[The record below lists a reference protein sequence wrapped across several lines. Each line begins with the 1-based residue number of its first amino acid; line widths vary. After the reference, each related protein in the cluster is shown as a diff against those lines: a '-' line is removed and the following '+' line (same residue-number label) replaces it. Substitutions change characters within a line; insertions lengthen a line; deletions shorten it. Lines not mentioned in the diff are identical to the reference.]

1 MSHEKTRLKKA
12 ELKIRDEDIKET
24 ADPLLSLK
32 LTCPKALCS
41 SSGEY
46 YSEYEGVCLIK
57 ALKKLTKTLVSIL
70 VRYVRSIL
78 SIF

>member
-32 LTCPKALCS
+32 LTCPKALS
-41 SSGEY
+41 MLIIWRVLL
-46 YSEYEGVCLIK
+46 GVRGRLFNKSIK
-57 ALKKLTKTLVSIL
+57 KT
-70 VRYVRSIL
+70 Y
-78 SIF
+78 